1 MFVIHWRG
9 AGRASTFNWVN
20 LSVEGKYSSSAS
32 LPLTPVR
39 GRTERGKD
47 WSLDWCSLCHLS
59 VIQPGATPS
68 ITLYFTTDVMSLPG
82 TVSSYKKRG
91 HWISHSI
98 LMLFLYRRQLQWN
111 EPALKRLFRP
121 LIKAANS
128 C

>member
-39 GRTERGKD
+39 GRTERGKENRERS
-47 WSLDWCSLCHLS
+47 SLDGCSLCHLS

-68 ITLYFTTDVMSLPG
+68 ITLLFHNRHD
-82 TVSSYKKRG
+82 VSSRDSEFIQEKG
-91 HWISHSI
+91 TLDFTLDINVVFI
-98 LMLFLYRRQLQWN
+98 
-111 EPALKRLFRP
+111 
-121 LIKAANS
+121 
-128 C
+128 